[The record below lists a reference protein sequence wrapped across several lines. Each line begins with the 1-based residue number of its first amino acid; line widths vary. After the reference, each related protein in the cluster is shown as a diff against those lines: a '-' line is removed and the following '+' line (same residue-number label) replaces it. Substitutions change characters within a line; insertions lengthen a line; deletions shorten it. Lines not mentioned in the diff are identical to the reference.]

1 MPFSGR
7 GQASAGANREAGTS
21 VGVDREALV
30 LAEEVTMDIDNGEI
44 GPDKR

>member
-7 GQASAGANREAGTS
+7 GQASNSANSEAGTS